1 MGYPELRDAG
11 PGYMSAVID
20 YLGFLLDQFAFK
32 DLVEILVVAWLVYR
46 ILLMYT
52 GTRAF
57 QVLLGFVFLVS
68 VYVLSQAAGLRLI
81 PYILSQVFTYGAFA
95 LIVIFQQEIR
105 TALARLGR
113 SRLFQLFA
121 RREQQEVVEE
131 IVRAADRL
139 AKAKIGGIIAIERQV
154 DLANHVDHGTPI
166 NAQVTA
172 ELLTT
177 IFTPYSPL
185 HDGAVIVRRDQVA
198 YAGSV
203 ILRLSESP
211 TLERALGTRHRAA
224 LGLSEETD
232 ALVVV
237 ISEETGQISLAHRGI
252 LHRGLRPDDLEAR
265 LAAGGEEEITP
276 AVSGQ
281 MPTLDPVER
290 SGVVTAASDTGV

>member
-1 MGYPELRDAG
+1 MGAIL
-11 PGYMSAVID
+11 D
-20 YLGFLLDQFAFK
+20 YLGFLLDQFAWK

-68 VYVLSQAAGLRLI
+68 VYVLAQAAGLRLI

-121 RREQQEVVEE
+121 RREQREVVEE
-131 IVRAADRL
+131 IVRATDRL

-211 TLERALGTRHRAA
+211 TLDRTLGTRHRAA

-237 ISEETGQISLAHRGI
+237 ISEETGQISLAHRGL
-252 LHRGLRPDDLEAR
+252 LHRGLRPDELEAR
-265 LAAGGEEEITP
+265 LAAGGEEESLAP
-276 AVSGQ
+276 VSGQ
-281 MPTLDPVER
+281 LSGANPTDR
-290 SGVVTAASDTGV
+290 SGVVAAGSDTRG

>member
-1 MGYPELRDAG
+1 MGAIL
-11 PGYMSAVID
+11 D
-20 YLGFLLDQFAFK
+20 YLGFLLDQFAWTH
-32 DLVEILVVAWLVYR
+32 LVEILVVAWLVYR

-68 VYVLSQAAGLRLI
+68 VYVLAQAAGLRLI

-131 IVRAADRL
+131 IVRATDRL

-211 TLERALGTRHRAA
+211 TLDRSLGTRHRAA

-237 ISEETGQISLAHRGI
+237 ISEETGQISLAHRGL
-252 LHRGLRPDDLEAR
+252 LHRGLRPDELEAR
-265 LAAGGEEEITP
+265 LAAGGEEEMLAP
-276 AVSGQ
+276 MSGQ
-281 MPTLDPVER
+281 LSGANPTDR
-290 SGVVTAASDTGV
+290 SGVVAAGSDARA

>member
-1 MGYPELRDAG
+1 MG
-11 PGYMSAVID
+11 AVLD
-20 YLGFLLDQFAFK
+20 YLGFLLDQFAWK
-32 DLVEILVVAWLVYR
+32 DLAEILIVAWLVYR

-68 VYVLSQAAGLRLI
+68 VYVLAQAAGLRLI

-131 IVRAADRL
+131 IVRASDRL

-172 ELLTT
+172 ELLST

-185 HDGAVIVRRDQVA
+185 HDGAVIVRRDQIA

-211 TLERALGTRHRAA
+211 SIDRTLGTRHRAA

-237 ISEETGQISLAHRGI
+237 ISEETGQISLAHRGL
-252 LHRGLRPDDLEAR
+252 LHRGLRPDELEVR
-265 LAAGGEEEITP
+265 LAAGGEEDAL
-276 AVSGQ
+276 AVESGQ
-281 MPTLDPVER
+281 LPGANPVDR
-290 SGVVTAASDTGV
+290 SGVVPVGSDASA

>member
-1 MGYPELRDAG
+1 MGAIL
-11 PGYMSAVID
+11 D
-20 YLGFLLDQFAFK
+20 YLGFLLDQFAWI

-68 VYVLSQAAGLRLI
+68 VYVLAQAAGLRLI

-121 RREQQEVVEE
+121 RREQREVVEE
-131 IVRAADRL
+131 IVRATDRL

-211 TLERALGTRHRAA
+211 TLDRTLGTRHRAA
-224 LGLSEETD
+224 LGLSEDTD

-237 ISEETGQISLAHRGI
+237 ISEETGQISLAHRGL
-252 LHRGLRPDDLEAR
+252 LHRGLRPDELEAR
-265 LAAGGEEEITP
+265 LAAGGEEESLAP
-276 AVSGQ
+276 VSGQ
-281 MPTLDPVER
+281 LSGANPTDR
-290 SGVVTAASDTGV
+290 SGVVAAGSDTRG

>member
-1 MGYPELRDAG
+1 
-11 PGYMSAVID
+11 MSSILD
-20 YLGFLLDQFAFK
+20 YIGFLLDQFAFK

-68 VYVLSQAAGLRLI
+68 VYVLAQAAGLRLI

-105 TALARLGR
+105 AALARLGR
-113 SRLFQLFA
+113 SRLFQMFA

-131 IVRAADRL
+131 IVRASDRL

-211 TLERALGTRHRAA
+211 TLERTLGTRHRAA

-237 ISEETGQISLAHRGI
+237 ISEETGQISLAHRG
-252 LHRGLRPDDLEAR
+252 LLNRGLRPDDLQAR
-265 LAAGGEEEITP
+265 LAAGGEEEP
-276 AVSGQ
+276 ALTASGQ

-290 SGVVTAASDTGV
+290 SGVVPAGSDTGA

>member
-1 MGYPELRDAG
+1 
-11 PGYMSAVID
+11 
-20 YLGFLLDQFAFK
+20 
-32 DLVEILVVAWLVYR
+32 
-46 ILLMYT
+46 
-52 GTRAF
+52 
-57 QVLLGFVFLVS
+57 
-68 VYVLSQAAGLRLI
+68 VYVLAQAAGLRLI

-121 RREQQEVVEE
+121 RREQREVVEE
-131 IVRAADRL
+131 IVRATDRL

-211 TLERALGTRHRAA
+211 TLDRTLGTRHRAA

-237 ISEETGQISLAHRGI
+237 ISEETGQISLAHRGL
-252 LHRGLRPDDLEAR
+252 LHRGLRPDELEAR
-265 LAAGGEEEITP
+265 LAAGGEEETLAP
-276 AVSGQ
+276 VSGQ
-281 MPTLDPVER
+281 LSGANPTAR
-290 SGVVTAASDTGV
+290 SGVVAAGSDTGA

>member
-1 MGYPELRDAG
+1 MGAIL
-11 PGYMSAVID
+11 D
-20 YLGFLLDQFAFK
+20 YLGFLLDQFAWK

-68 VYVLSQAAGLRLI
+68 VYVLAQAAGLRLI

-121 RREQQEVVEE
+121 RREQREVVEE
-131 IVRAADRL
+131 IVRATDRL

-211 TLERALGTRHRAA
+211 TLDRTLGTRHRAA

-237 ISEETGQISLAHRGI
+237 ISEETGQISLAHRGL
-252 LHRGLRPDDLEAR
+252 LHRGLRPDELEAR
-265 LAAGGEEEITP
+265 LAAGGEEEVLAP
-276 AVSGQ
+276 VSGQ
-281 MPTLDPVER
+281 LPGANPTDR
-290 SGVVTAASDTGV
+290 SGVVAAGSDTRA